1 MFKLPTIALISQANK
16 VMPQILQAGLQH
28 CMNCELLDVQ
38 FAFREDRGTKNH
50 IANTCWNIEKA
61 REFQKNICF
70 CFTDYM
76 KAIYC
81 VDHNHLWKILQGME
95 IPDHLI
101 CLLRNLCAGQVAT
114 VRTGHGT
121 TDWFQIGERVH
132 QGCVLSLCSFNLCTV
147 YVMQNAGLD
156 ESPAGIKTAGSNIN
170 NLRYTDET
178 TFKAES

>member
-16 VMPQILQAGLQH
+16 VMPKFLQAGLQH
-28 CMNCELLDVQ
+28 YMNCELLDVQ

-81 VDHNHLWKILQGME
+81 VDHNHLWKILQE
-95 IPDHLI
+95 IGIADHLT
-101 CLLRNLCAGQVAT
+101 CLLQNLYSSQ
-114 VRTGHGT
+114 
-121 TDWFQIGERVH
+121 
-132 QGCVLSLCSFNLCTV
+132 
-147 YVMQNAGLD
+147 
-156 ESPAGIKTAGSNIN
+156 
-170 NLRYTDET
+170 ET
-178 TFKAES
+178 TEQDRAQWTGSKMGKEYIKAVYCRPAYLTYTQSISCEMLDCISTS